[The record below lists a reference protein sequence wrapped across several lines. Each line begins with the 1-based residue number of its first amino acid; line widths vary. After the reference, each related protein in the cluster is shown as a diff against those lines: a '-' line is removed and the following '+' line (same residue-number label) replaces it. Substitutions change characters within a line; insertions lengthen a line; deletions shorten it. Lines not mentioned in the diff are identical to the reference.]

1 MSLRVVRCVAQCDE
15 MDHTDPELCAAVD
28 DARGAPG
35 PRLWSVG
42 TAVTGCAGPRPLD
55 RGAPLSEPSETQD
68 GAVAASG
75 GTAGR
80 RPRTRLLLLLALVVL
95 ALDLGTKLLVVAGV
109 ERGEDIRLLGG
120 ALYLTHTRNTGA
132 AFSFAEGFTIV
143 FTLIAVAVAVVIVR
157 TARRLF
163 STGWAV
169 ALGLVLG
176 GALGNLVDRVFREP
190 GFLRGGVV
198 DFISVFAPD
207 GEVYPVF
214 NIADSAIVCGG
225 LLGVVLALRGIEFDG
240 TRSTSGRAEGDAPA
254 RD

>member
-1 MSLRVVRCVAQCDE
+1 MRWITAA
-15 MDHTDPELCAAVD
+15 PELRARRTVSGAVAGRRYRRSGRRSPAAP
-28 DARGAPG
+28 ATQAI
-35 PRLWSVG
+35 
-42 TAVTGCAGPRPLD
+42 D
-55 RGAPLSEPSETQD
+55 RGAPLPTPSDAPDGPGTPED
-68 GAVAASG
+68 GAGAATG
-75 GTAGR
+75 GAAGR
-80 RPRTRLLLLLALVVL
+80 RPRTRLLLLLALAVFT
-95 ALDLGTKLLVVAGV
+95 LDLATKLLVVATV
-109 ERGEDIRLLGG
+109 ERGADIRLLGG

-157 TARRLF
+157 TARRLA
-163 STGWAV
+163 STDWAV

-207 GEVYPVF
+207 GQFYPVF
-214 NIADSAIVCGG
+214 NIADAGIVCGG
-225 LLGVVLALRGIEFDG
+225 VLGVVLALRGIEFDG
-240 TRSTSGRAEGDAPA
+240 TRSTGRDAPA

>member
-1 MSLRVVRCVAQCDE
+1 
-15 MDHTDPELCAAVD
+15 MDHTGPELRTRRTAAGTM
-28 DARGAPG
+28 AGRRYRRSGRRSPAAPA
-35 PRLWSVG
+35 
-42 TAVTGCAGPRPLD
+42 TQAID
-55 RGAPLSEPSETQD
+55 RGAPLPTPSDAPDGPSDPKD
-68 GAVAASG
+68 GAVAATG

-80 RPRTRLLLLLALVVL
+80 RPHTRLLLLLALTVL
-95 ALDLGTKLLVVAGV
+95 ALDLATKLLVVATV
-109 ERGEDIRLLGG
+109 ERGADIRLLGG

-132 AFSFAEGFTIV
+132 AFSFAEGFTVV

-176 GALGNLVDRVFREP
+176 GAVGNLVDRVFREP

-207 GEVYPVF
+207 GEFYPVF
-214 NIADSAIVCGG
+214 NVADSAIVCGG
-225 LLGVVLALRGIEFDG
+225 VLGVVLALRGIEFDG
-240 TRSTSGRAEGDAPA
+240 TRSTGDDAAA